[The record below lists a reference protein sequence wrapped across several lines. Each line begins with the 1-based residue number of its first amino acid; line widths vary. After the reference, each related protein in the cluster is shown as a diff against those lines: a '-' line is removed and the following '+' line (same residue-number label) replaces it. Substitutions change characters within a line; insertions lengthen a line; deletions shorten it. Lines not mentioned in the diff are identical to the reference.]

1 MRNTSDCD
9 GLNCQMISPK
19 IQKDLVRCCVEEII
33 QAISIAKIEEVKFP
47 VLIDYS
53 LRFFLVVA
61 G

>member
-1 MRNTSDCD
+1 
-9 GLNCQMISPK
+9 MISPK